1 MSCQT
6 KQSAIWSGRLT
17 WITNLGAF
25 LLQSRVLFS
34 LNGVQRLLEVGLI
47 LFSGLA
53 LFMLLSL
60 LSFDPADPSW
70 SQTGYHQQINN
81 YGGRGGAWLADV
93 LLVSFGWLAYLMPF
107 LVALSGYMLFKR
119 YHDLLSLDYLILGL
133 RLFGLLLTL
142 CAATAISSMNFND
155 IYYFSSGGVLGDKI
169 SGSLLPYF
177 NFIGTS
183 LLLLCGFATGLTLLT
198 GISWLTVADYLG
210 AQCFMLFNLIVAL
223 PQRFS
228 AQRERS
234 PFALGSTENA
244 DEPQQSPAKAR
255 RVKVEALPEPVD
267 DDYPLPEIDNDA
279 EPRFSFETAA
289 MDEPFATA
297 SQNIKRKDPL
307 PIRPLNERT
316 EAKAYYSVDSLADE
330 QLSFSAVDEP
340 FDAEHVSRTFRE
352 LEQEEE
358 LDPLMRFPPDEDEQ
372 ADDIDDSEEVVHSLE
387 ELPSLALLDR
397 PDKAINPIDPADL
410 ERVSRLVEAKLL
422 DFNVE
427 AKVVGVHPGPVVT
440 RFELDLAPGVKVS
453 KITGLAKDLAR
464 SLSAIS
470 VRVVEV
476 IPGKSFIGLELPN
489 QHREIVRLSEVI
501 GDEVFTESKSALT
514 MVLGKDIAG
523 KSVVADLAKM
533 PHLLVAGTT
542 GSGKSVGVNVMICSL
557 LYKSTPDDVRFL
569 MIDPK
574 MLELSIYEGIPHLLT
589 EVVTDMKDA
598 ANGLRWCV
606 GEMERR
612 YKLMS
617 ALGVRNLK
625 GYNVKVKEAI
635 SEGQPIKDPLWK
647 PSDDMRGEAPY
658 LEKLP
663 SIVVVIDEFADMM
676 MIVGKK
682 VEELI
687 ARIAQKARAA
697 GIHLILATQR
707 PSVDV
712 ITGLIKANIP
722 TRIAFQVSSKIDSR
736 TILDQQGAESLL
748 GQGDMLYLP
757 PGSGV
762 PNRVHGAFVDDH
774 EVHAVVADWKKR
786 GKPQYIAEILS
797 GETTEENLLP
807 GETLEGEDGEADPLY
822 DQAVA
827 FVIETR
833 RASVSGVQRK
843 FRIGYNR
850 AARLVEQMEHSGVV
864 SAPGHNGN
872 REVVVPAANRGY

>member
-1 MSCQT
+1 M
-6 KQSAIWSGRLT
+6 
-17 WITNLGAF
+17 
-25 LLQSRVLFS
+25 QSRVLFS

-93 LLVSFGWLAYLMPF
+93 LFVSFGWLAYLMPF

-210 AQCFMLFNLIVAL
+210 AQCFMLFNLLLSL
-223 PQRFS
+223 PERFS
-228 AQRERS
+228 ARPERS
-234 PFALGSTENA
+234 PFALGGDDSSDDTVPNR
-244 DEPQQSPAKAR
+244 SGAKAR
-255 RVKVEALPEPVD
+255 RVKVAALPEVAED
-267 DDYPLPEIDNDA
+267 DAPFPEIAEDT
-279 EPRFSFETAA
+279 EPRFNFDTAA
-289 MDEPFATA
+289 VTEPFAA
-297 SQNIKRKDPL
+297 ANPGIKRKEPL

-340 FDAEHVSRTFRE
+340 FDAEHISKTFRE
-352 LEQEEE
+352 LEPEDEE
-358 LDPLMRFPPDEDEQ
+358 LDPLMRFPPEDEEQ
-372 ADDIDDSEEVVHSLE
+372 LDDTDDSEEAVHSLE

-397 PDKAINPIDPADL
+397 PDKAVNPIDPADL

-427 AKVVGVHPGPVVT
+427 ANVVGVHPGPVVT

-762 PNRVHGAFVDDH
+762 PTRVHGAFVDDH

>member
-1 MSCQT
+1 MQ
-6 KQSAIWSGRLT
+6 
-17 WITNLGAF
+17 N
-25 LLQSRVLFS
+25 RVYFP

-47 LFSGLA
+47 LFCGFGL
-53 LFMLLSL
+53 FLLLAL

-70 SQTGYHQQINN
+70 SQTGYQTSIHN
-81 YGGRGGAWLADV
+81 YAGPIGAWLAD
-93 LLVSFGWLAYLMPF
+93 LLLFSFGWIAYLMPF
-107 LVALSGYMLFKR
+107 LVAICGYLLFKR
-119 YHDLLSLDYLILGL
+119 FHDLMQLDYLILGL
-133 RLFGLLLTL
+133 RIIGLVLTL
-142 CAATAISSMNFND
+142 ITATAISSMNFND
-155 IYYFSSGGVLGDKI
+155 IFYFSSGGVIGDVI
-169 SGSLLPYF
+169 SGALLPYF
-177 NFIGTS
+177 NFIGTI
-183 LLLLCGFATGLTLLT
+183 LLLLCGFATGLTLMT
-198 GISWLTVADYLG
+198 GISWLTVADALG
-210 AQCFMLFNLIVAL
+210 ACCFAAAQYLINL
-223 PQRFS
+223 PQKL
-228 AQRERS
+228 RERS
-234 PFALGSTENA
+234 KDDYDPFSEEQTSA
-244 DEPQQSPAKAR
+244 DNEFDEEPEPQLSLEQPRRSAQLAKPKA
-255 RVKVEALPEPVD
+255 D
-267 DDYPLPEIDNDA
+267 
-279 EPRFSFETAA
+279 T
-289 MDEPFATA
+289 
-297 SQNIKRKDPL
+297 L
-307 PIRPLNERT
+307 PITPLNEKT
-316 EAKAYYSVDSLADE
+316 EARAFYSVDTLADD
-330 QLSFSAVDEP
+330 QLSFSAIDEP
-340 FDAEHVSRTFRE
+340 DFDCVPETLQQLEMPSATAEENILLQVT
-352 LEQEEE
+352 
-358 LDPLMRFPPDEDEQ
+358 DDED
-372 ADDIDDSEEVVHSLE
+372 DGEEVSHLLE
-387 ELPSLALLDR
+387 ELPSLSLLDR
-397 PDKAINPIDPADL
+397 PDKAENPIDPADL

-453 KITGLAKDLAR
+453 KITGLSKDLAR

-501 GDEVFTESKSALT
+501 GDEVFDNSKSPLT

-625 GYNVKVKEAI
+625 GYNAKVKEAI
-635 SEGQPIKDPLWK
+635 AEGTPLKDPLWR
-647 PSDDMRGEAPY
+647 PSDDMRTEAPL

-762 PNRVHGAFVDDH
+762 PTRVHGAFVDDH
-774 EVHAVVADWKKR
+774 EVHAVVADWKQR
-786 GKPQYIAEILS
+786 GKPNYIPEILS

-807 GETLEGEDGEADPLY
+807 GETLEGEDGESDPLY

-827 FVIETR
+827 FVTETR

-850 AARLVEQMEHSGVV
+850 AARLVEQMEHSGIV
-864 SAPGHNGN
+864 SGPGHNGN
-872 REVVVPAANRGY
+872 REVMVAAPPKGY

>member
-1 MSCQT
+1 MTNNNSE
-6 KQSAIWSGRLT
+6 AYRLR
-17 WITNLGAF
+17 
-25 LLQSRVLFS
+25 SKVLFS

-47 LFSGLA
+47 MCSALA
-53 LFMLLSL
+53 VFMLLAL
-60 LSFDPADPSW
+60 LSFDAADPSW
-70 SQTGYHQQINN
+70 SQTGYQQQVNN
-81 YGGRGGAWLADV
+81 LAGPTGAWLADV
-93 LLVSFGWLAYLMPF
+93 LLFCFGWIAYLVPLF
-107 LVALSGYMLFKR
+107 VALCGYLLFKR
-119 YHDLLSLDYLILGL
+119 FKDLISLDYLILGL

-142 CAATAISSMNFND
+142 CAATAISSLNFND
-155 IYYFSSGGVLGDKI
+155 IYYFSSGGVLGDMI
-169 SGSLLPYF
+169 SSSLLPYF
-177 NFIGTS
+177 NFTGTS
-183 LLLLCGFATGLTLLT
+183 LLLLCAFATGLTLLT
-198 GISWLTVADYLG
+198 GISWLTLAEIIG
-210 AQCFMLFNLIVAL
+210 AACFIFAQRVIDFAKGFSSRPVPAAGVDEDDAEPLAL
-223 PQRFS
+223 PQ
-228 AQRERS
+228 AKRS
-234 PFALGSTENA
+234 KMGGATDSPLQADA
-244 DEPQQSPAKAR
+244 DEPVFSWPPSAPSESKS
-255 RVKVEALPEPVD
+255 KV
-267 DDYPLPEIDNDA
+267 
-279 EPRFSFETAA
+279 
-289 MDEPFATA
+289 
-297 SQNIKRKDPL
+297 PL
-307 PIRPLNERT
+307 PIRPLDERT
-316 EAKAYYSVDSLADE
+316 EGRAYYSVDTLADE
-330 QLSFSAVDEP
+330 QLSFSAVDDPIES
-340 FDAEHVSRTFRE
+340 AHISKTLSE
-352 LEQEEE
+352 LQAEEE
-358 LDPLMRFPPDEDEQ
+358 LHPLLRYPEDELVSEPEE
-372 ADDIDDSEEVVHSLE
+372 DDSQEVAHSME

-397 PDKAINPIDPADL
+397 PDKASNPIDPADL

-427 AKVVGVHPGPVVT
+427 ARVVGVHPGPVVT

-501 GDEVFTESKSALT
+501 GDDIFNESKSALT

-523 KSVVADLAKM
+523 KSVVADLARM

-557 LYKSTPDDVRFL
+557 LYKSTPDDVRFI

-598 ANGLRWCV
+598 ANALRWCV

-617 ALGVRNLK
+617 AMGVRNLK
-625 GYNVKVKEAI
+625 GYNAKIKEAI
-635 SEGQPIKDPLWK
+635 ADGQPLKDPLWK
-647 PSDDMRGEAPY
+647 PSDDMRDSAPY

-663 SIVVVIDEFADMM
+663 AIVVVIDEFADMM

-697 GIHLILATQR
+697 GIHLVLATQR

-762 PNRVHGAFVDDH
+762 PTRVHGAFVDDH
-774 EVHAVVADWKKR
+774 EVHAVVADWKRR
-786 GKPQYIAEILS
+786 GKPQYLPEILS

-807 GETLEGEDGEADPLY
+807 GEVLEGDDGEADPLY
-822 DQAVA
+822 DQAAA
-827 FVIETR
+827 FVIESR

-850 AARLVEQMEHSGVV
+850 AARLVEQMEQSGLV

-872 REVVVPAANRGY
+872 REVLIPNRGN

>member
-1 MSCQT
+1 M
-6 KQSAIWSGRLT
+6 
-17 WITNLGAF
+17 
-25 LLQSRVLFS
+25 QSRVLFS

-93 LLVSFGWLAYLMPF
+93 LFVSFGWLAYLMPF

-210 AQCFMLFNLIVAL
+210 AQCFMLFNLLLSL
-223 PQRFS
+223 PERFS
-228 AQRERS
+228 ARPERS
-234 PFALGSTENA
+234 PFALGGDDSSDDTVPNR
-244 DEPQQSPAKAR
+244 SGAKAR
-255 RVKVEALPEPVD
+255 RVKVAALPEVAED
-267 DDYPLPEIDNDA
+267 DAPFPEIAEDT
-279 EPRFSFETAA
+279 EPRFNFDTAA
-289 MDEPFATA
+289 VTEPFAA
-297 SQNIKRKDPL
+297 ANPGIKRKEPL

-340 FDAEHVSRTFRE
+340 FDAEHISKTFRE
-352 LEQEEE
+352 LEPEDEE
-358 LDPLMRFPPDEDEQ
+358 LDPLMRFPPEDEEQ
-372 ADDIDDSEEVVHSLE
+372 LDDTDDSEEAVHSLE

-397 PDKAINPIDPADL
+397 PDKAVNPIDPADL

-427 AKVVGVHPGPVVT
+427 ANVVGVHPGPVVT

-647 PSDDMRGEAPY
+647 SSDDMRGEAPY

-762 PNRVHGAFVDDH
+762 PTRVHGAFVDDH